1 MGKRKTENIE
11 DKVVDVEPSEEYEVE
26 KVMDKKI
33 QKGQTLY
40 YIKWKGFS
48 EKDNTWEPDENLE
61 CPDLIEE
68 FEKKQL
74 QNIPPS
80 VKPAGDLHN
89 LLV

>member
-1 MGKRKTENIE
+1 MFLYLFFCIYIF
-11 DKVVDVEPSEEYEVE
+11 KV
-26 KVMDKKI
+26 I
-33 QKGQTLY
+33 
-40 YIKWKGFS
+40 FCR
-48 EKDNTWEPDENLE
+48 KDNTWEPDENLE

-89 LLV
+89 FLV